1 MTAIFGGLGA
11 AVAFAVSTL
20 CAVAALRESS
30 VAPFLAWV
38 AISGVVIG
46 LPLALLTTGVPR
58 ADGRTLGL
66 LATGGAGDLLGMGLG
81 YIALGLGKVGVV
93 SSITASGG
101 AVAALISIIGGEPAS
116 ALSLAALALITCGV
130 LVAAHERPSQEHALG
145 SAPQGGV
152 RMVAFASA
160 SAVFI
165 GIGFYA
171 TGRAAARVPLVWSA
185 LPPRVIGAMAI
196 ALPLAAMGRLRVRR
210 RVLQLGVTAG
220 AAEVLGFLSFGLG
233 ARSSV
238 AVASV
243 LASLFGAL
251 AATGAFV
258 LFGQRL
264 RPDQLA
270 AGLAILV
277 GLVLLQLQSL

>member
-1 MTAIFGGLGA
+1 
-11 AVAFAVSTL
+11 
-20 CAVAALRESS
+20 
-30 VAPFLAWV
+30 
-38 AISGVVIG
+38 
-46 LPLALLTTGVPR
+46 
-58 ADGRTLGL
+58 
-66 LATGGAGDLLGMGLG
+66 
-81 YIALGLGKVGVV
+81 
-93 SSITASGG
+93 
-101 AVAALISIIGGEPAS
+101 
-116 ALSLAALALITCGV
+116 
-130 LVAAHERPSQEHALG
+130 
-145 SAPQGGV
+145 
-152 RMVAFASA
+152 
-160 SAVFI
+160 
-165 GIGFYA
+165 
-171 TGRAAARVPLVWSA
+171 
-185 LPPRVIGAMAI
+185 
-196 ALPLAAMGRLRVRR
+196 MGRLRVRR